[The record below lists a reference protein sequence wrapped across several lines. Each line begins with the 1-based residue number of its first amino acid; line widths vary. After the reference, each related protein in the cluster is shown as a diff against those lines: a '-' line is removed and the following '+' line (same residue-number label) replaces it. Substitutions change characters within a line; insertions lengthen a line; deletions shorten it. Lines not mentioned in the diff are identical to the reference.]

1 MQPGSAG
8 LEGCSIKLAFGKQRA
23 INTHQHE
30 AIRGLIKEDH
40 SLGKMEDGLG
50 PFRCDAKRYQK
61 ITAQC
66 ITKISPCP
74 TC

>member
-1 MQPGSAG
+1 MQPGGAG

-40 SLGKMEDGLG
+40 SLGKMGLVHLDVMPRG
-50 PFRCDAKRYQK
+50 IKRLQHNALQRYHH
-61 ITAQC
+61 A
-66 ITKISPCP
+66 PLAR
-74 TC
+74 